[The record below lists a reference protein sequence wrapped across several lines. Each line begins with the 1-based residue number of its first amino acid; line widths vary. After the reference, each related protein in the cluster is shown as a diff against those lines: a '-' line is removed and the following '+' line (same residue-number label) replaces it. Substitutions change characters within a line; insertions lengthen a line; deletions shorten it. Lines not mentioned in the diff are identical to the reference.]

1 MKSIASKRILKNNRK
16 LKTTTLFL
24 FSFVMALSAFHW
36 TDATENTVK
45 IGIESGNAKVTL
57 LEGRAYRTRAGQEES
72 KPLSINDLLVP
83 GDQVYTEKNSR
94 IEIRLPDS
102 SYLRFGELTRLELEA
117 AALDQINRKRDIG
130 VKVLFGN
137 VWANVSRLFSAK
149 GRFDIST
156 RTAVAGVRG
165 TVYRMNV
172 HKDNSAE
179 VKVYTG
185 EVLVSSLSESRKKAE
200 AIQKLDGPKAVS
212 GPKPIPGPR
221 AVTRQEWTHIV
232 RSMQQIIIRPD
243 GSATKPF
250 RFSVLADENEWVKW
264 NRERDKKIKDQ

>member
-1 MKSIASKRILKNNRK
+1 MKLIASKTTSKNNRK
-16 LKTTTLFL
+16 PKTTALFV
-24 FSFVMALSAFHW
+24 FSFIMALSAFHW
-36 TDATENTVK
+36 TDATERTVK

-72 KPLSINDLLVP
+72 NPLSINDLLVS
-83 GDQVYTEKNSR
+83 GDQIYTEKNSR
-94 IEIRLPDS
+94 IEIRLPDG

-117 AALDQINRKRDIG
+117 ADLDQIKRKRDIG

-185 EVLVSSLSESRKKAE
+185 EVFVSSLSESRKKAE
-200 AIQKLDGPKAVS
+200 AIQKLDQPKAVS

-221 AVTRQEWTHIV
+221 VVTRQEWTHIV

-250 RFSVLADENEWVKW
+250 RFSLLADENEWVKW